1 MQRQRAL
8 LFSMRSYLITA
19 GVGVLFSGA
28 CFVVGYKAYREI
40 TKADLGN
47 TIEYQNVNT
56 ADEKIELLEIGL
68 LELHSELE
76 LCNIDSN
83 FNAEQLRI
91 HTESR
96 GDHNRSTNDIIDTL
110 ERRLNIS
117 NLTLNELRQE
127 LQYKD
132 QLIKE
137 LRNNATTTSPGS

>member
-1 MQRQRAL
+1 
-8 LFSMRSYLITA
+8 MRSYLITA
-19 GVGVLFSGA
+19 SVGVLFSGA
-28 CFVVGYKAYREI
+28 CFVVGYKAYQKI
-40 TKADLGN
+40 VKADLEN

-56 ADEKIELLEIGL
+56 ADEKIELLEVGL

-83 FNAEQLRI
+83 FNAEQLRVY
-91 HTESR
+91 TESR
-96 GDHNRSTNDIIDTL
+96 SDNNRSTNDIIDTL
-110 ERRLNIS
+110 ERKLSIS
-117 NLTLNELRQE
+117 DLTLNKLRQE